1 MRRLNRYPAPGISSE
16 EARAENS
23 SLLTYLIVKKYCF
36 VMAAA
41 RIDCIQD
48 MERASTLLSP
58 LRLEIL
64 RLARQPISASELSRL
79 LELPR
84 QRVNYHV
91 RQLARTG
98 FLRQAG
104 RRRRRNMIEQ
114 RYTASADGYF
124 LSPELLGAVGADW
137 RRIENTSSAD
147 YLLALCCQVEADLCG
162 LRRGSGEAGEDSTLS
177 LKSQF
182 RFENEARRQ
191 ACARAL
197 REAVIRVIAEH
208 TTPYSKP
215 DGSPAPGLPWRLVL
229 GCYPYRPEEPA
240 GKS

>member
-1 MRRLNRYPAPGISSE
+1 MSPD
-16 EARAENS
+16 
-23 SLLTYLIVKKYCF
+23 
-36 VMAAA
+36 
-41 RIDCIQD
+41 RIDCIED
-48 MERASTLLSP
+48 VARASALLSP

-79 LELPR
+79 LDLPR

-91 RQLARTG
+91 RQLARGG

-114 RYTASADGYF
+114 RYTASADGYL
-124 LSPELLGAVGADW
+124 LSPRLLGAVGADW
-137 RRIENTSSAD
+137 RRIENASSAD
-147 YLLALCCQVEADLCG
+147 YLLALCCQMETDLCR
-162 LRRGSGEAGEDSTLS
+162 LRRGSEEADKDSSLS

-182 RFENEARRQ
+182 RFESEARRQ
-191 ACARAL
+191 ACVRAL

-215 DGSPAPGLPWRLVL
+215 DGSPAPGQPWRLVL

-240 GKS
+240 AKSSS

>member
-1 MRRLNRYPAPGISSE
+1 MADAIDCVE
-16 EARAENS
+16 DAARAS
-23 SLLTYLIVKKYCF
+23 
-36 VMAAA
+36 A
-41 RIDCIQD
+41 
-48 MERASTLLSP
+48 LLSP

-64 RLARQPISASELSRL
+64 RLARQPISASDLSRIL
-79 LELPR
+79 KLPR

-91 RQLARTG
+91 RQLARSG

-114 RYTASADGYF
+114 RYAASAEGYV

-137 RRIENTSSAD
+137 RHIEDASSAD
-147 YLLALCCQVEADLCG
+147 YLLALCCQMEADLCR
-162 LRRGSGEAGEDSTLS
+162 LRREPEKPGKDVSILS

-182 RFENEARRQ
+182 RFANEGRRQ

-208 TTPYSKP
+208 TTPYQRS
-215 DGSPAPGLPWRLVL
+215 DGSPSPGLPYRLVL
-229 GCYPYRPEEPA
+229 GWYPYLPEASARPSNEPA
-240 GKS
+240 GGSRAEQP